1 MSDKIDREKN
11 EALIK
16 FIGSMIDNSTD
27 QDKWIHI
34 SKLESLIHRNKNKI
48 FSCMFIKKDGFL
60 RKMTCRLGVTKGVKG
75 TGKPIHN
82 KSNSY
87 LTVFDIQKDQFRVI
101 NLQTML
107 LIKIGGKEYYVN
119 QEK

>member
-1 MSDKIDREKN
+1 MIDKTDREKN

-16 FIGSMIDNSTD
+16 FIGNIVDSSNDK
-27 QDKWIHI
+27 DKWIHI
-34 SKLESLIHRNKNKI
+34 SKLESLIYKNKNKI
-48 FSCMFIKKDGFL
+48 FSCMFLKKDGFL
-60 RKMTCRLGVTKGVKG
+60 RKMTCRLGVKKGIKG

-107 LIKIGGKEYYVN
+107 LIKIGGKEYHV
-119 QEK
+119 QK